1 MFNGHITLDL
11 RQNQIIKNIFLPYS
25 GVSEQYYDQK
35 ILQKIKA
42 LVPNQI
48 LQLNNENDTIKSLLV
63 RFKNDFMGWTS
74 RISYV

>member
-11 RQNQIIKNIFLPYS
+11 RQNQIIKNIFLLYS

-42 LVPNQI
+42 LVPNQNI
-48 LQLNNENDTIKSLLV
+48 AVE
-63 RFKNDFMGWTS
+63 
-74 RISYV
+74 

>member
-11 RQNQIIKNIFLPYS
+11 SQNQNIKNIFLLYS

-42 LVPNQI
+42 LVPNQNI
-48 LQLNNENDTIKSLLV
+48 AVE
-63 RFKNDFMGWTS
+63 
-74 RISYV
+74 